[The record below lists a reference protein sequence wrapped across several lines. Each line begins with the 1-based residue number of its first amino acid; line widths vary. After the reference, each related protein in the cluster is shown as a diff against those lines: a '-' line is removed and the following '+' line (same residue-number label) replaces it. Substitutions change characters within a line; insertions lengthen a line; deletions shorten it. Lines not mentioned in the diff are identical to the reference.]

1 MDENKPK
8 DGNEPKDTAA
18 RSLNFIEQII
28 EEDNKTGKFQKRV
41 HTRFPPEPNGYLHIG
56 HAKSICLNFGL
67 AKKYNGKCNLRFDD
81 TNPTKEDTEY
91 VDSIKE
97 DVKWLGFN
105 WDGEFYASDY
115 FETLYEYAVKLIK
128 KGKAYVCDLT
138 QEEIAESRGTV
149 TTPGS
154 ISPYASRSVEE
165 NLDLFSRMRNGE
177 FEDGTRVLRARIDM
191 TSPNMLL
198 RDPILYRILH
208 SEHHRTG
215 NAWCIY
221 PMYDFAHGQC
231 DSIEGITH
239 SICTLEFEVH
249 RPLYDWFIKELEIYA
264 PQQIEFARLNINYT
278 VMSKRKL
285 LSLVQEKIV
294 NGWDDPRMPTICG
307 LRRRGYTPESL
318 QNFAEVISV
327 AKRDNVID
335 VSLLEHCLRE
345 DLNKKAQRVM
355 AVLNPIK
362 VVLTNF
368 PEDGEEWLEAV
379 NNPEDPSAGT
389 RKMPF
394 TRELY
399 IDQDD
404 FMEVPAHKFFRLS
417 PCNEVRLKS
426 AYIIRCVNVVK
437 NSDGSIKELHCTY
450 DANTRTGMPDSNR
463 KVKGTIH
470 WVSVKHAVEVETRL
484 YDKLFLPENPE
495 DVAEGED
502 FRSNLNPDSL
512 KITTTFAEPFIKN
525 MKPLD
530 KVQFERVGYFCVDS
544 DSTPGKPVLNKTV
557 GLKGAWQKTS

>member
-1 MDENKPK
+1 
-8 DGNEPKDTAA
+8 
-18 RSLNFIEQII
+18 
-28 EEDNKTGKFQKRV
+28 
-41 HTRFPPEPNGYLHIG
+41 
-56 HAKSICLNFGL
+56 
-67 AKKYNGKCNLRFDD
+67 
-81 TNPTKEDTEY
+81 
-91 VDSIKE
+91 
-97 DVKWLGFN
+97 
-105 WDGEFYASDY
+105 
-115 FETLYEYAVKLIK
+115 
-128 KGKAYVCDLT
+128 
-138 QEEIAESRGTV
+138 
-149 TTPGS
+149 
-154 ISPYASRSVEE
+154 
-165 NLDLFSRMRNGE
+165 
-177 FEDGTRVLRARIDM
+177 
-191 TSPNMLL
+191 MLL

-285 LSLVQEKIV
+285 LSLVQEKV
-294 NGWDDPRMPTICG
+294 VDGWDDPRMPTICG

-327 AKRDNVID
+327 ARRDNVID

-345 DLNKKAQRVM
+345 DLNKKAQRIM

-362 VVLTNF
+362 LVLTNF
-368 PEDGEEWLEAV
+368 PEEGEEWLEAV
-379 NNPEDPSAGT
+379 NNPEDTTAGT
-389 RKMPF
+389 RKVPF

-417 PCNEVRLKS
+417 PGNEVRLKS
-426 AYIIRCVNVVK
+426 AYIIRCTEVIK
-437 NSDGSIKELHCTY
+437 NADGSIKELHCTY
-450 DANTRTGMPDSNR
+450 DANTRTGLPDSNR

-470 WVSVKHAVEVETRL
+470 WVSVKYAVAIETRL

-495 DVAEGED
+495 EVVEGED

-512 KITTTFAEPFIKN
+512 KVTTSYTEPYIRN

-544 DSTPGKPVLNKTV
+544 DSTSEKPVLNKTV
-557 GLKGAWQKTS
+557 GLKGAWQKPA

>member
-1 MDENKPK
+1 
-8 DGNEPKDTAA
+8 
-18 RSLNFIEQII
+18 
-28 EEDNKTGKFQKRV
+28 
-41 HTRFPPEPNGYLHIG
+41 
-56 HAKSICLNFGL
+56 
-67 AKKYNGKCNLRFDD
+67 
-81 TNPTKEDTEY
+81 
-91 VDSIKE
+91 
-97 DVKWLGFN
+97 
-105 WDGEFYASDY
+105 
-115 FETLYEYAVKLIK
+115 
-128 KGKAYVCDLT
+128 
-138 QEEIAESRGTV
+138 
-149 TTPGS
+149 
-154 ISPYASRSVEE
+154 
-165 NLDLFSRMRNGE
+165 
-177 FEDGTRVLRARIDM
+177 VLRARIDM
-191 TSPNMLL
+191 ASPNMFF

-231 DSIEGITH
+231 DSIEKITH

-249 RPLYDWFIKELEIYA
+249 RPLYEWFIRELEIYA

-285 LSLVQEKIV
+285 LALVQEKVV

-345 DLNKKAQRVM
+345 DLNKKAQRIM

-362 VVLTNF
+362 LVLTNF
-368 PEDGEEWLEAV
+368 PEEGEEWLDAV
-379 NNPEDPSAGT
+379 NNPEDTTTGT
-389 RKMPF
+389 RKVPF

-404 FMEVPAHKFFRLS
+404 FMEIPAHKFFRLT
-417 PCNEVRLKS
+417 PGNEVRLKS
-426 AYIIRCVNVVK
+426 AYIIRCVEVIK
-437 NSDGSIKELHCTY
+437 NEDGSIKELHCTY
-450 DANTRTGMPDSNR
+450 DPNTRTGMPDSNR

-512 KITTTFAEPFIKN
+512 KITASYAEPFIRN

-544 DSTPGKPVLNKTV
+544 DSVDEKPVLNKTV
-557 GLKGAWQKTS
+557 GLKGAWQKPA